1 MKLTQDEL
9 IDVCSEVTT
18 MLGAILARHVELNE
32 SLIGNEAT
40 DTAKKKLESLRQQTA
55 DAKAELQKLWYAQ
68 RRKRELE
75 KIRDD
80 HAREREEQTEGK
92 ATQRTIQ
99 LLDGHGRLIGR
110 LRIEPNGDVTVYDS
124 RGKLVSRELKN
135 LTFDRSGRFRGRGKQ
150 GLVVLGQTL
159 R

>member
-32 SLIGNEAT
+32 SLIGNEAI

-80 HAREREEQTEGK
+80 HARERRADGGQGHSAHDPVARRPWQTDRK
-92 ATQRTIQ
+92 TQDRTERRC
-99 LLDGHGRLIGR
+99 HGLRFER
-110 LRIEPNGDVTVYDS
+110 EACQPRIEKSN
-124 RGKLVSRELKN
+124 
-135 LTFDRSGRFRGRGKQ
+135 F
-150 GLVVLGQTL
+150 
-159 R
+159 